1 MVKQDNWYFN
11 AQTIFLLVIVN
22 RYATQAHRSFRFLS
36 FFPYLEYFDML
47 FLTQER
53 GKKNVWKNIA
63 CILDLNYLNSSNDVY
78 IYAIKPS

>member
-53 GKKNVWKNIA
+53 GKKKMCEKTLHVFEFLKRR
-63 CILDLNYLNSSNDVY
+63 LHLRD
-78 IYAIKPS
+78 